1 MATPTAPATNKW
13 FCMRRRDNEWGRSRT
28 VSFKPSINL
37 SPVRRPMI
45 EANQGHQGRPPCPPP
60 PSFAPR
66 CEEPN
71 SSHRIIP
78 SLNPPLIEVFLIPS
92 SSPVAQSCPDCMIY
106 THCGFHLVVRVC
118 GCASTFCRE
127 EMFSSSLRFKV
138 GAPTER
144 FLCSNLI
151 SMTFPFGVFAILST
165 YSYNTIRADM
175 IEP

>member
-1 MATPTAPATNKW
+1 MSEEGAGQSPLSP
-13 FCMRRRDNEWGRSRT
+13 
-28 VSFKPSINL
+28 PSICL
-37 SPVRRPMI
+37 PFAARWLRPI
-45 EANQGHQGRPPCPPP
+45 RGIRAGLPAPP

-127 EMFSSSLRFKV
+127 EMFSSSLRFKE
-138 GAPTER
+138 PIETER
-144 FLCSNLI
+144 LLCSNLI